1 MNSLAAQA
9 GMSMDAIAGP
19 VWVTIAYLLLYYVF
33 IGNVARV
40 KVLLMTEAKRSG
52 TKFDRYFGRYPRLLA
67 ADRIQ
72 LNTLE
77 QMPVFLAALWLHAL
91 VVSPDSATIAGGFYV
106 GLRGLYPVLLGLRL
120 GRNMP
125 LRLLFATF
133 PAYGVI
139 GYLLISAGVAVV

>member
-1 MNSLAAQA
+1 MRPLVAEAGISLEV
-9 GMSMDAIAGP
+9 IAGP
-19 VWVTIAYLLLYYVF
+19 VWVTIAYLLLYYAF

-40 KVLLMTEAKRSG
+40 KVLLIAEAKRNG

-77 QMPVFLAALWLHAL
+77 QMPVFLAALWLHAF
-91 VVSPDSATIAGGFYV
+91 VVGPDSATFAGALYV
-106 GLRGLYPVLLGLRL
+106 VLRGLYPLLLGLRL

-125 LRLLFATF
+125 LRLLLATF

-139 GYLLISAGVAVV
+139 GYLLVRAGFAVA